1 MKYKTFTKF
10 FSKAPN
16 QLYVRATIGCLI
28 VLSSIV
34 VMVSLISYNP
44 WDPSW
49 FYIQPQY
56 VDRTNLLGA
65 FGANIAGLFLFLW
78 GCAAYFIPL
87 YGLFLA
93 YHYLRSSMKAEWDA
107 LCAAGIF
114 IVCVAGLCSSIGFD
128 GGTFM
133 MPGGIIGIQVA
144 SLVAYFVG
152 AAIAHIGLLTLACA
166 STVII
171 TRGGSL
177 RFARGIIYVVQAA
190 FSWEHVIKPCLLVCQ
205 RGALALYALSAS
217 LVNYFKRLLSGSMIE
232 HDLVSFDFDQI
243 VKEVL
248 VDNLDNSDVVMTGA
262 VEQSLSHDERMVVVQ
277 DFDVSLDEPVQNSVH
292 PSSKEY
298 KEYEV
303 PGSSLFVKTKPMYRQ
318 NDKEYEVQARVLEEK
333 LERFGI
339 SGKVVSIQSGPVIT
353 MFEYQP
359 HIDSKISKIIALE
372 DDLALALQA
381 VSIRIIAPI
390 PGKSVVGFEVAKKRR
405 DDVLFSDIVHN
416 KEFVDSA
423 YQLPII
429 LGCDTI
435 GNPSVIDLVT
445 TPHLLVAGS
454 TGSGKSVALNAML
467 ISLLCK
473 HTPDDLNLIL
483 IDPKRLE
490 FAAYADVAHLVFPII
505 TEPRKAQPA
514 LQWVLKTMNERYEL
528 MAKCGAR
535 NISDYRARVQKNSQ
549 LTPMPWLVV
558 VIDELSDLMMTTG
571 KEVEELIARIAQMAR
586 AAGIHL
592 IVATQRPSVDVITGL
607 IKVNFPSRISFKV
620 TSKVDSRTILDG
632 SGAEKLLGR
641 GDMLYM
647 NAGSTLVRIHGAY
660 VTHAEIEQVVS
671 SIKLQREVQYR
682 DLDIE
687 VPANDTML
695 SEQDEKLY
703 MEVVSFVKTIDD
715 VSISLLQRRFRI
727 GYNRSARIIEM
738 LESDGYIMPADGS
751 KTRKVI
757 R

>member
-1 MKYKTFTKF
+1 MKYKTFTKL

-16 QLYVRATIGCLI
+16 PVYVRAAVGCAGI
-28 VLSSIV
+28 VCAV
-34 VMVSLISYNP
+34 VGMISLISYNP
-44 WDPSW
+44 WDASW
-49 FYIQPQY
+49 FYIQPHY
-56 VDRTNLLGA
+56 TNPTNMLGS
-65 FGANIAGLFLFLW
+65 FGANVAALLFFLF
-78 GCAAYFIPL
+78 GCAAYIIPL
-87 YGLFLA
+87 YGLFGA
-93 YHYLRSSMKAEWDA
+93 YHYLRSTVKAEWDA
-107 LCAAGIF
+107 LLASGVF
-114 IVCVAGLCSSIGFD
+114 ILCVSGLCASIGFD

-133 MPGGIIGIQVA
+133 IPGGI
-144 SLVAYFVG
+144 VG
-152 AAIAHIGLLTLACA
+152 VRVVSWFSYLFGGSIAAIGLLTLACA
-166 STVII
+166 STVIV

-177 RFARGIIYVVQAA
+177 RCARGVLWVIQSA
-190 FSWEHVIKPCLLVCQ
+190 FSWEYVIKPFLLMCR
-205 RGALALYALSAS
+205 RGALWLYS
-217 LVNYFKRLLSGSMIE
+217 LCGSVVNYFKRLLTGSMIE
-232 HDLVSFDFDQI
+232 KDIVSFDFDTV

-248 VDNLDNSDVVMTGA
+248 LNDFEVEITGA
-262 VEQSLSHDERMVVVQ
+262 VEQSLSHEESMVVVQ
-277 DFDVSLDEPVQNSVH
+277 DFDVAAEQPKHVTIHND
-292 PSSKEY
+292 
-298 KEYEV
+298 KEYEA

-318 NDKEYEVQARVLEEK
+318 NDKEYEVQARVLEQK

-405 DDVLFSDIVHN
+405 DDVLFSDIVHS
-416 KEFVDSA
+416 KEFVDSSC
-423 YQLPII
+423 QLPII

-435 GNPSVIDLVT
+435 GNPSVIDLVS

-490 FAAYADVAHLVFPII
+490 FAAYADIAHLVFPII

-514 LQWVLKTMNERYEL
+514 LQWILKTMNERYEL

-535 NISDYRARVQKNSQ
+535 NISDYRARAQKNPNLS
-549 LTPMPWLVV
+549 PMPWLVV

-660 VTHAEIEQVVS
+660 VTHAEIEQIVD
-671 SIKLQREVQYR
+671 SIKSQREVQYR
-682 DLDIE
+682 DLDME
-687 VPANDTML
+687 VPVNDALL

-703 MEVVSFVKTIDD
+703 TEVVSFVKTVDD